1 MGTISDTQT
10 ALSRIEIE
18 TILNEEERFFVDCH
32 QREPV
37 GRETEDVV
45 DNAFSRILRTQDMAY
60 TVVAEIYSAM
70 RCKRGTDKAC
80 CQ

>member
-1 MGTISDTQT
+1 METINDTQT
-10 ALSRIEIE
+10 VLSHIEIE
-18 TILNEEERFFVDCH
+18 RILNEEERFFVECH

-60 TVVAEIYSAM
+60 IVVADIYSAM
-70 RCKRGTDKAC
+70 RCERGTDKAG